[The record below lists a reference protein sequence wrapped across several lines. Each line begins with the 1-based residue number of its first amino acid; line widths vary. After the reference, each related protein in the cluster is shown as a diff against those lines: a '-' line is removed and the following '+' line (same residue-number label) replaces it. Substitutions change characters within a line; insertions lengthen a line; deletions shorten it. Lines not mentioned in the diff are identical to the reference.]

1 MESQPRAATTQE
13 MTAETT
19 HEMAPDMASDMAPD
33 VVPSVAPDV
42 VPSQKWFVYLIEYQ
56 VLLCLQCQTGIPPG
70 TGVRD
75 HLRDIHK
82 CSGEELVQARSY
94 ASRLVVQHL
103 YKVTLP
109 PNGSRRISEMEILNG
124 FRCMR

>member
-1 MESQPRAATTQE
+1 

-19 HEMAPDMASDMAPD
+19 HEMTADMAPNMAPDMSPD

-56 VLLCLQCQTGIPPG
+56 VLFCLQCQTGIPPG
-70 TGVRD
+70 IGVRN
-75 HLRDIHK
+75 HLRDVHK

-94 ASRLVVQHL
+94 ASRLVVQHPH
-103 YKVTLP
+103 KVTLP

-124 FRCMR
+124 FR